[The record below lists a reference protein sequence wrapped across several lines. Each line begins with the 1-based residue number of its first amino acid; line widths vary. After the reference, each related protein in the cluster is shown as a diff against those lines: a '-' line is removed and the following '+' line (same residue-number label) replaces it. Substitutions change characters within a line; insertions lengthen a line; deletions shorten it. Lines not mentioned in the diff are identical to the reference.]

1 MTLTNQTNIFSAT
14 GTKAI
19 IPKGSALNK
28 YSNPS
33 LRLKI

>member
-1 MTLTNQTNIFSAT
+1 MTLTNQTNIFRIT

-28 YSNPS
+28 YSYS
-33 LRLKI
+33 SFRLKI